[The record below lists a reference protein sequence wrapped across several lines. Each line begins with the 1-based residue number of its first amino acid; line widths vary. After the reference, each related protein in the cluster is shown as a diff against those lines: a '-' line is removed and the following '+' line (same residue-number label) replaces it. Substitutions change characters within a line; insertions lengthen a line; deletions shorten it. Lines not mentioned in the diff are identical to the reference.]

1 MSNKKH
7 IHLHKNKIMPRK
19 QLGIRL
25 DEDLIDKLKDEASR
39 RNRSVTN
46 LIETIL
52 KKELDLL

>member
-1 MSNKKH
+1 MPPEKYISLTQNKV
-7 IHLHKNKIMPRK
+7 MPRK

-25 DEDLIDKLKDEASR
+25 EEDLIDKLKDEAQR

>member
-1 MSNKKH
+1 MSTE
-7 IHLHKNKIMPRK
+7 KNISLQEKRTMPRK